1 MSIGKDPLFR
11 DQYAG
16 GSDYSADVQAALN
29 GTYDEPLS
37 PEAQAI
43 ANRRKGATQ
52 TEQNL
57 FARPAVKLR

>member
-16 GSDYSADVQAALN
+16 GGEYSEDVQAALN
-29 GTYDEPLS
+29 GTYEEPLS
-37 PEAQAI
+37 DAAQAI